1 MVVLKYLVWVGVA
14 LISTGLTIGIVSG
27 SWGSAATAF
36 MIAGVVSI
44 GIWLLFLGRMGDP
57 NRPGFWQRRS
67 TQASTNA
74 FVGTLAVFVML
85 GLINFVAVR
94 NPQKFDLTE
103 TKIYTLATETQD
115 VMKQLRQPVKL
126 YLFDKDRNPQDVQLL
141 DQMKA
146 ASKRFNYEYI
156 DPETNPTQAKRFEIK
171 NDPNNRDVYVERGDR
186 RQFVQT
192 LNPQVR
198 LQEPFVVNAVLK
210 ASLDRDAKV
219 YFLQGHGERVLEQG
233 QFGLSEALKVLDK
246 RSLKPEPLNLA
257 QVGKVPDDASVIV
270 IAGAKQ
276 PLLEAEVKAIQEYQA
291 KGGNLF
297 LLVDPKTNPGVK
309 PILDAWGLVL
319 DERFAIDASEAG
331 RQLGSNPATPVVQ
344 TYNNHPITQR
354 FGKDIS
360 FYPGARP
367 IEITV
372 VEGVQANPI
381 VLTAPQSWAESNIE
395 EKPVKLS
402 QGDRPGPLPI
412 GVALSRV
419 VTPQANPSPN
429 VSPTASPG
437 VSPTVSPTPSPTP
450 SAKPITDLRKESR
463 MVVFGNSS
471 FATDGYFGQYLNGD
485 VFVNSVSWLS
495 QNDGQVLSVRPRSAK
510 NRRLMITNE
519 QMAVV
524 GLIALAGLPLLG
536 LVTAGVI
543 WAKQR

>member
-1 MVVLKYLVWVGVA
+1 MVVLKYLVWFGVA

-36 MIAGVVSI
+36 IIAGVVAI
-44 GIWLLFLGRMGDP
+44 GIWLLFLGRLGDP

-115 VMKQLRQPVKL
+115 VMKHLAQPVKL

-171 NDPNNRDVYVERGDR
+171 NDPNNHDVYVERGDR

-192 LNPQVR
+192 LNPAVR

-257 QVGKVPDDASVIV
+257 QEGKVPDDASVIV

-276 PLLEAEVKAIQEYQA
+276 PLLGTEVQAIQEYQA

-367 IEITV
+367 IEILAID
-372 VEGVQANPI
+372 GIQANPI
-381 VLTAPQSWAESNIE
+381 VLTAKESWAESNIE

-419 VTPQANPSPN
+419 VMPQASPS
-429 VSPTASPG
+429 
-437 VSPTVSPTPSPTP
+437 PSPTP
-450 SAKPITDLRKESR
+450 EVSPSASPTPTPTPKPPTDLRKESR

-495 QNDGQVLSVRPRSAK
+495 QNDGQVLSVRPRNVKS
-510 NRRLMITNE
+510 RRLLITNE
-519 QMAVV
+519 QMAIV
-524 GLIALAGLPLLG
+524 GLIALAGLPLVG

-543 WAKQR
+543 WVKQQ

>member
-1 MVVLKYLVWVGVA
+1 V
-14 LISTGLTIGIVSG
+14 
-27 SWGSAATAF
+27 
-36 MIAGVVSI
+36 
-44 GIWLLFLGRMGDP
+44 
-57 NRPGFWQRRS
+57 
-67 TQASTNA
+67 
-74 FVGTLAVFVML
+74 
-85 GLINFVAVR
+85 
-94 NPQKFDLTE
+94 E
-103 TKIYTLATETQD
+103 
-115 VMKQLRQPVKL
+115 
-126 YLFDKDRNPQDVQLL
+126 VQ
-141 DQMKA
+141 
-146 ASKRFNYEYI
+146 
-156 DPETNPTQAKRFEIK
+156 
-171 NDPNNRDVYVERGDR
+171 
-186 RQFVQT
+186 
-192 LNPQVR
+192 
-198 LQEPFVVNAVLK
+198 
-210 ASLDRDAKV
+210 
-219 YFLQGHGERVLEQG
+219 
-233 QFGLSEALKVLDK
+233 
-246 RSLKPEPLNLA
+246 
-257 QVGKVPDDASVIV
+257 
-270 IAGAKQ
+270 
-276 PLLEAEVKAIQEYQA
+276 AIQEYQA

-372 VEGVQANPI
+372 VEGIQANPI
-381 VLTAPQSWAESNIE
+381 VLTAKESWAESNIE

-419 VTPQANPSPN
+419 VMPQPSPSPS
-429 VSPTASPG
+429 VSPTASPE
-437 VSPTVSPTPSPTP
+437 VSPSASPSPTP
-450 SAKPITDLRKESR
+450 TPTADLRKESR

-495 QNDGQVLSVRPRSAK
+495 QNDGQVLSVRPRTTK
-510 NRRLMITNE
+510 NRRLLITNE
-519 QMAVV
+519 QMAIV
-524 GLIALAGLPLLG
+524 GLIALAGLPLVG

>member
-1 MVVLKYLVWVGVA
+1 MVVLKYLVWIGTA

-27 SWGSAATAF
+27 SWGAAATAF
-36 MIAGVVSI
+36 MIAGVVAI
-44 GIWLLFLGRMGDP
+44 GIWLLFLGRLGDP

-103 TKIYTLATETQD
+103 NKIYTLATETQD
-115 VMKQLRQPVKL
+115 VMKNLRQPVKL
-126 YLFDKDRNPQDVQLL
+126 YLFDKDRNPQDVQIL

-146 ASKRFNYEYI
+146 ASKQFNYEYI

-210 ASLDRDAKV
+210 ASLDRDGKI

-233 QFGLSEALKVLDK
+233 QFGLSEALKLLDK

-367 IEITV
+367 IEIRV
-372 VEGVQANPI
+372 VEGIQANPI
-381 VLTAPQSWAESNIE
+381 VLTAKESWAESNID

-419 VTPQANPSPN
+419 VIPQASPSPS

-437 VSPTVSPTPSPTP
+437 VSPTASPTPSPTP

-485 VFVNSVSWLS
+485 VFINSVSWLS
-495 QNDGQVLSVRPRSAK
+495 QNDGQVLSVRPRNVKS
-510 NRRLMITNE
+510 RRLLITNE
-519 QMAVV
+519 QMAIV
-524 GLIALAGLPLLG
+524 GLIALAGLPLVG